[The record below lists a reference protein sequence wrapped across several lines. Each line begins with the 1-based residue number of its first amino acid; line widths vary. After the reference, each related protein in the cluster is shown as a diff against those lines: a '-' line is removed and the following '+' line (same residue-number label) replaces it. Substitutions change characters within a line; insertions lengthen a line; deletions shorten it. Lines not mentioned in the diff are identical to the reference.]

1 MSDQP
6 TVGGYLKRLFIG
18 RARNPLDANLFNK
31 ISLTAFLAWIGL
43 GADGISSS
51 CYGPQEAFLALGG
64 HVYLALFVGLATAAT
79 IFIISA
85 SYSQIVELF
94 PGGGGG
100 YLVASRLISPSAGMV
115 SGCALI
121 IDYVLTIAVSVA
133 SGADAIFS
141 FLPTTLHGYKLAVSI
156 AAVLALLFMNLRG
169 VRESVLPLVPIF
181 LIFLLTHVFGIIYAV
196 VVHLPSMP
204 ALASSTIRE
213 AGATS
218 SQIGFFAMMFILL
231 RSYTMGAGTYTGLE
245 AVSNG
250 IPVLQEP
257 KVHTAKKTM
266 TYMAFSLSFLA
277 IGLMIGYL
285 LYDVSFQFGKTSNAV
300 FFERMTAPWNHNAAA
315 LFVFLALLS
324 EALLLFVAA
333 QTGFLDGPRV
343 LANMA
348 QDRWMPSK
356 FSMLSDRLV
365 IKNGILIM
373 SFAAI
378 AILLFTRGSIL
389 TLVILYSI
397 NVFITFCLSQAGMV
411 RHWWNEREK
420 SMRWLRK
427 ISVNGVGLILTS
439 GILASMVIM
448 KFHQGGWI
456 TLLITGVL
464 IAVSVAVRRHYYHTS
479 NLLRRL
485 GDLIAVANEA
495 METGDGREAE
505 KPTEP
510 DLNSRTAV
518 LFVNGFN
525 GLGLHTLFNIIRY
538 FGSTYKNFVFV
549 QVGILDSSN
558 FKNEERVRHVK
569 GEVSKE
575 LDKYVRFIN
584 SQGYYAEGISAVGV
598 NIVDEAMQL
607 VPRITERFPQAIF
620 FGGQLS
626 FEKNTL
632 ISHWLHNYT
641 VFRLQKQFYDN
652 GTPFFIIPIRV

>member
-1 MSDQP
+1 MSDKP
-6 TVGGYLKRLFIG
+6 TIGGYLKRFFIG
-18 RARNPLDANLFNK
+18 RARNPNEANLFRN

-51 CYGPQEAFLALGG
+51 CYGPQEAFLALGS

-94 PGGGGG
+94 PNGGGG
-100 YLVASRLISPSAGMV
+100 YLVASRLISPSVGMV

-121 IDYVLTIAVSVA
+121 IDYVLTIAVSIA

-141 FLPTTLHGYKLAVSI
+141 FLPPHLQSYKLTVAI
-156 AAVLALLFMNLRG
+156 AAVLVLLFMNLRG
-169 VRESVLPLVPIF
+169 ARESILPLVPIF
-181 LIFLLTHVFGIIYAV
+181 LIFLLTHIFGILYAII
-196 VVHLPSMP
+196 VHLPSMP
-204 ALASSTIRE
+204 GLVSSAAQEAS
-213 AGATS
+213 ATS
-218 SQIGFFAMMFILL
+218 SQIGFFAMMVILL

-245 AVSNG
+245 AVSNSMT
-250 IPVLQEP
+250 VLREP
-257 KVHTAKKTM
+257 RVKTAKRTM

-300 FFERMTAPWNHNAAA
+300 FFENLTASWNHNAAVT
-315 LFVFLALLS
+315 FVFLALLS

-333 QTGFLDGPRV
+333 QTGFLGGPRV

-373 SFAAI
+373 SIAAM
-378 AILLFTRGSIL
+378 AVLFFTRGSIL
-389 TLVILYSI
+389 ILIILYSI
-397 NVFITFCLSQAGMV
+397 NVFITFVLSQAGMV
-411 RHWWNEREK
+411 RHWWNEREA
-420 SMRWLRK
+420 STRWFRR
-427 ISVNGVGLILTS
+427 IFVAGTGLILTS
-439 GILASMVIM
+439 CILVSMIIM

-456 TLLITGVL
+456 TLIITGAL
-464 IAVSVAVRRHYYHTS
+464 IAISVMVRRHYYHTS

-485 GDLIAVANEA
+485 GNLIAVATEA
-495 METGDGREAE
+495 MEADGGKAAQKRI
-505 KPTEP
+505 EP

-538 FGSTYKNFVFV
+538 FGNTYKNFVFV
-549 QVGILDSSN
+549 QIGILDSSN
-558 FKNEERVRHVK
+558 FKNEERVRQVNTAVN
-569 GEVSKE
+569 EE
-575 LDKYVRFIN
+575 LKKYVRFIN
-584 SQGYYAEGISAVGV
+584 SQGYYAEAISSVGV

-626 FEKNTL
+626 FEKGML
-632 ISHWLHNYT
+632 LSRWLHNYT

>member
-1 MSDQP
+1 MSDKP
-6 TVGGYLKRLFIG
+6 TVGGYLKRFFIG
-18 RARNPLDANLFNK
+18 RAKNPFEANLFHK

-51 CYGPQEAFLALGG
+51 CYGPQEAFLSLGG

-100 YLVASRLISPSAGMV
+100 YLVASRLISPSVGMV

-133 SGADAIFS
+133 CGADAIFS
-141 FLPTTLHGYKLAVSI
+141 FLPPDLQGYKLAISV

-181 LIFLLTHVFGIIYAV
+181 LIFLLTHVFAIIYAII
-196 VVHLPSMP
+196 VHLPSMP

-218 SQIGFFAMMFILL
+218 SQIGFFAMMAILM
-231 RSYTMGAGTYTGLE
+231 RSYAMGAGTYTGLE

-250 IPVLQEP
+250 IPVLHEP
-257 KVHTAKKTM
+257 KVQTAKRTM

-285 LYDVSFQFGKTSNAV
+285 LYNVSFQFGKTSNAV
-300 FFERMTAPWNHNAAA
+300 FFERLSAPWNYNISV
-315 LFVFLALLS
+315 LFVFLALAS

-348 QDRWMPSK
+348 QDKWMPSK

-373 SFAAI
+373 SLAAI
-378 AILLFTRGSIL
+378 AVLLFTRGSIAV
-389 TLVILYSI
+389 LVILYSI

-411 RHWWNEREK
+411 RHWWNERET
-420 SMRWLRK
+420 SLRWARR
-427 ISVNGVGLILTS
+427 IFVNGIGLILTS
-439 GILASMVIM
+439 CILVSMIIM

-464 IAVSVAVRRHYYHTS
+464 IAISVMVRRHYYHTS

-485 GDLIAVANEA
+485 GDLISVATEA
-495 METGDGREAE
+495 MEADGGKAAQKRI
-505 KPTEP
+505 EP

-549 QVGILDSSN
+549 QIGILDSSN
-558 FKNEERVRHVK
+558 FKNEERVRQVNR
-569 GEVSKE
+569 EVNEE
-575 LDKYVRFIN
+575 LKKYVRFIN
-584 SQGYYAEGISAVGV
+584 SQGYYAEAISAVGV
-598 NIVDEAMQL
+598 NIIDEAMQL
-607 VPRITERFPQAIF
+607 IPGITERFPQAIF

>member
-1 MSDQP
+1 MTDRP
-6 TVGGYLKRLFIG
+6 TLGGNLKRFFIG
-18 RARNPLDANLFNK
+18 RARNPLEANLFNK

-51 CYGPQEAFLALGG
+51 CYGPQEAFLSLGS
-64 HVYLALFVGLATAAT
+64 HSYLTLFVGLATVAT
-79 IFIISA
+79 IFIICA

-100 YLVASRLISPSAGMV
+100 YLVASRLISPSVGMI

-121 IDYVLTIAVSVA
+121 IDYVLTIAVSIA
-133 SGADAIFS
+133 GGAAAVFS
-141 FLPTTLHGYKLAVSI
+141 FLPPHMQDYKLVVSI
-156 AAVLALLFMNLRG
+156 IAVLVLLFINLRG

-181 LIFLLTHVFGIIYAV
+181 LIFLLTHVFGIIYAII
-196 VVHLPSMP
+196 VHLPSMP
-204 ALASSTIRE
+204 ALAASTVRE
-213 AGATS
+213 ASATS
-218 SQIGFFAMMFILL
+218 SQLGFFAMMVILM
-231 RSYTMGAGTYTGLE
+231 RSYAMGAGTYTGLE

-250 IPVLQEP
+250 IPVLHEP
-257 KVHTAKKTM
+257 RVQTAKKTM
-266 TYMAFSLSFLA
+266 TYMAFSLSFLV

-285 LYDVSFQFGKTSNAV
+285 LYNVSFQFGKTSNAV
-300 FFERMTAPWNHNAAA
+300 FFESLTASWNHNSAA
-315 LFVFLALLS
+315 LFVFLALAS

-373 SFAAI
+373 SIAAV
-378 AILLFTRGSIL
+378 AILLFTRGSL
-389 TLVILYSI
+389 TTLVILYSI

-411 RHWWNEREK
+411 RHWWNEREASLHWFK
-420 SMRWLRK
+420 R
-427 ISVNGVGLILTS
+427 ISVNGIGLVLTS
-439 GILASMVIM
+439 CILVSMIIM

-464 IAVSVAVRRHYYHTS
+464 VAISVIVRQHYYYTS
-479 NLLRRL
+479 NMLRRL
-485 GDLIAVANEA
+485 GDLIAVATEA
-495 METGDGREAE
+495 IESYDEKAAE
-505 KPTEP
+505 KRIEP

-538 FGSTYKNFVFV
+538 FGNTYKNFVFV

-558 FKNEERVRHVK
+558 FKNEERVRQVNT
-569 GEVSKE
+569 EVNTE
-575 LDKYVRFIN
+575 LNKYVRFIN
-584 SQGYYAEGISAVGV
+584 SQGYYAEAVSSVGV
-598 NIVDEAMQL
+598 NIVDEAMEL

-626 FEKNTL
+626 FEKTML
-632 ISHWLHNYT
+632 LSRWLHNYT

-652 GTPFFIIPIRV
+652 GIPFFIIPIRV